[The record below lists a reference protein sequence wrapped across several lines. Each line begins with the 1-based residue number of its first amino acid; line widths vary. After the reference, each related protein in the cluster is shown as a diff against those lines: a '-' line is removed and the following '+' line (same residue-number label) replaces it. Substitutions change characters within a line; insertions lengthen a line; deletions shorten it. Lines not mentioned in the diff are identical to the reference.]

1 MKATLALLLMVFSAA
16 LVLTG
21 CPPPPEQ
28 SKIKGNIDNPLPY
41 GKLALRKI
49 TDPAEIPDFT
59 SGLQR
64 MDGLRSAISY
74 SVHYLEKPSS
84 ARFFPYGD
92 ITRENAL
99 ASLKAFSQLVAD
111 REAGKVTPEALNGI
125 LRDRFDVY
133 VSVGENNDEKVTFT
147 GYYTPV
153 IHGSL
158 TQTQVFRYPLYSL
171 PEPHQL
177 TDKGTVAMTTS
188 DRKAIEQGHLL
199 EGKHMEVVWLDD
211 PFLVYV
217 VQVQGSA
224 KVILPDN
231 SEVLFGYAGCNGY
244 DYHSIRPELLKD
256 GKIEEGKISLK
267 AMIDYFKQHPN
278 EITQYTWRNP
288 RFVFFARNTD
298 PFPHG
303 CLNEPVTALRT
314 IATDKTIFPRACLA
328 FTWTTLPWRD
338 SGSGQIVTR
347 DFHSFA
353 LDQDSGGGIRAAGH
367 ADIYMGIDKNGR
379 AADLAGRTVQEGK
392 LYYLFLKSGSS
403 APAAPTPPAAPA
415 APATGTP
422 PAAPP
427 PAPAK

>member
-1 MKATLALLLMVFSAA
+1 MKATLASLLMVFSAA

-21 CPPPPEQ
+21 CPPTPTPP
-28 SKIKGNIDNPLPY
+28 KVTKDIDAPLPY
-41 GKLALRKI
+41 GQLALRKI

-59 SGLQR
+59 PGLQR
-64 MDGLRSAISY
+64 VEGLKEAISY

-99 ASLKAFSQLVAD
+99 ASLKEFSSLVEELKGGRMTAAQLND
-111 REAGKVTPEALNGI
+111 TLHQ
-125 LRDRFDVY
+125 RFDVY
-133 VSVGENNDEKVTFT
+133 ISVGYDMQGSVMFT

-158 TQTQVFRYPLYSL
+158 TQTPVFKYPLYGL

-177 TDKGTVAMTTS
+177 TDKGTVAMTGC
-188 DRKAIEQGHLL
+188 DRKAIEQGHML
-199 EGKHMEVVWLDD
+199 EGKGKEVVWLDD

-224 KVILPDN
+224 KIIFPDGTKAM
-231 SEVLFGYAGCNGY
+231 FGYAGCNGY
-244 DYHSIRPELLKD
+244 DYHSIRPELIND
-256 GKIEEGKISLK
+256 GKIDRDKISLK
-267 AMIDYFKQHPN
+267 AMIDYFKQHPD
-278 EITQYTWRNP
+278 EITRYTWRNP

-303 CLNEPVTALRT
+303 SLNEPVYALRS
-314 IATDKTIFPRACLA
+314 IATDKSIFPRACLA
-328 FTWTTLPWRD
+328 FVATTLPWRD
-338 SGSGQIVTR
+338 PGSGEIGTA

-353 LDQDSGGGIRAAGH
+353 LDQDTGGGIRAAGH
-367 ADIYMGIDKNGR
+367 CDIYMGIDENGK

-392 LYYLFLKSGSS
+392 LYYLFLKSGSAAPAVPTPPS
-403 APAAPTPPAAPA
+403 APAPS
-415 APATGTP
+415 AT
-422 PAAPP
+422 AP